1 MRFSSKALFV
11 VLLAKAM
18 AVGAIAADR
27 VQIPPGTL
35 SSSSSSLVAFVFR
48 PEGSG
53 PHPAVVMMHGCG
65 GAFSKSGKLN
75 ERHLM
80 WGDYLAQS
88 GYVALMLDSFTSRDI
103 KELCTI
109 KFSARTLKES
119 DRVGDAYAALA
130 YLREQPD
137 VDRNRIA
144 LLGWSHGAGV
154 TLDAIRRKPRPDPGF
169 NAAVAFYPGCTE
181 RNKKAD
187 TFTPYA
193 PLMVLIGESDDWTPA
208 APCVALTKT
217 VQARGLPMEIVTYP
231 DSYHDFDNPGITKA
245 HVRKEVPNGVNPG
258 KGVTTAPNPV
268 AREDAKKRVLEF
280 FRTHLPAPPVKEK

>member
-1 MRFSSKALFV
+1 MRFSSTALLV
-11 VLLAKAM
+11 VLFAKSMLAGAM
-18 AVGAIAADR
+18 APEK
-27 VQIPPGTL
+27 VQIPPGSL
-35 SSSSSSLVAFVFR
+35 SSSSAPLVAFVFR

-65 GAFSKSGKLN
+65 GAYARSGKLN

-80 WGDYLAQS
+80 WGEFLAQS

-109 KFSARTLKES
+109 KFAARPLKES
-119 DRVGDAYAALA
+119 DRVGDAYAGLA
-130 YLREQPD
+130 WLREQGF
-137 VDRNRIA
+137 VDRNRVA

-169 NAAVAFYPGCTE
+169 NAAVALYPGCTE

-187 TFTPYA
+187 SFTPYA
-193 PLMVLIGESDDWTPA
+193 PLVILIGESDDWTPA
-208 APCVALTKT
+208 PPCAALTKT

-231 DSYHDFDNPGITKA
+231 DSYHDFDNPGLTKLR
-245 HVRKEVPNGVNPG
+245 VRTEVPNGVNPG

-268 AREDAKKRVLEF
+268 AREDAKKRVLQF
-280 FRTHLPAPPVKEK
+280 FRTHLPAPPAKEK